1 MTPLSAAA
9 TWIRGSTR
17 VWSRNF
23 ESWKDFAAASL
34 VGTLAEPLL
43 TLFAIGF
50 GLGRLVE
57 PIGGQ
62 SYVAFLAPG
71 LLASTAMTASAF
83 ETTFGS
89 FTRLTEQGTY
99 EAIVRT
105 PISVGEVVAGDILW
119 GASKSVLGAGFVL
132 ALMWILGLTATPLSV
147 GTLPMAFLVGLM
159 FGALGMSY
167 TALAPSYAFFNYFFT
182 LVITVMYLFSGVFF
196 PLDGLP
202 PWAVGAA
209 WCLPLTHAV
218 IVIRALAAGELQ
230 PFLLVHLGI
239 VAAFTAVAFPVA
251 TRLIRRRLIK

>member
-1 MTPLSAAA
+1 MRPIAAA
-9 TWIRGSTR
+9 STWIRGSTR

-89 FTRLTEQGTY
+89 FTRLTEQG
-99 EAIVRT
+99 
-105 PISVGEVVAGDILW
+105 
-119 GASKSVLGAGFVL
+119 
-132 ALMWILGLTATPLSV
+132 
-147 GTLPMAFLVGLM
+147 FLVSD
-159 FGALGMSY
+159 AL
-167 TALAPSYAFFNYFFT
+167 F
-182 LVITVMYLFSGVFF
+182 V
-196 PLDGLP
+196 D
-202 PWAVGAA
+202 
-209 WCLPLTHAV
+209 
-218 IVIRALAAGELQ
+218 
-230 PFLLVHLGI
+230 LL
-239 VAAFTAVAFPVA
+239 
-251 TRLIRRRLIK
+251 